1 MLVPSAGDWSG
12 MWALMRRSSWLA
24 LRLDVGSGLSWGG
37 TNLLL
42 FTELGGVWAG
52 FRSARSD
59 YPPVRLAEAKRSFV
73 DRHTMQRSRFV
84 STRHS
89 VGITV

>member
-1 MLVPSAGDWSG
+1 MFVPGVGCLSG
-12 MWALMRRSSWLA
+12 RWTLIRGCSLLTMW
-24 LRLDVGSGLSWGG
+24 LDVGDGLDWGR
-37 TNLLL
+37 TNPLL

-73 DRHTMQRSRFV
+73 DRHIMQRSRFV
-84 STRHS
+84 SKRHS